1 MEPDVLTL
9 GWTSRLWDAFQRE
22 GAWHVGGTV
31 RRPVVAEQVH
41 RCIVFFKVSHKFS
54 LDITTEYVE

>member
-41 RCIVFFKVSHKFS
+41 RCRRGGIRV
-54 LDITTEYVE
+54 LRCITTS